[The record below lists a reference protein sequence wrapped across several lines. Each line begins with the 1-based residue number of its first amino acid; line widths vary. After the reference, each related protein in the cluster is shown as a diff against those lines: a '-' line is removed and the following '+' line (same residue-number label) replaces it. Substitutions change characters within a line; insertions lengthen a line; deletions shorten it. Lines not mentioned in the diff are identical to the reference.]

1 MKRDMEL
8 LQTLKGVN
16 AGDKVVS
23 AASEFLKT
31 DRTKRQQSVTVEPW
45 LNLPDV
51 SARRLDE
58 LLETGIT
65 SRLEEANAVLSKVE
79 DAQRDLDNV
88 QRSLAAT
95 PKEDA
100 IKGVAAE
107 LKAATAEMTELQ
119 QRHNRVER
127 ELAAAIFETTE

>member
-1 MKRDMEL
+1 ML
-8 LQTLKGVN
+8 LTGN
-16 AGDKVVS
+16 AEDEVVS
-23 AASEFLKT
+23 AASEFLES

-65 SRLEEANAVLSKVE
+65 SRLDEANDVLSKLE

-88 QRSLAAT
+88 QRSLAAA

-100 IKGVAAE
+100 IKGVATE

-127 ELAAAIFETTE
+127 EQTAAVFETSK

>member
-1 MKRDMEL
+1 ML
-8 LQTLKGVN
+8 LTGN
-16 AGDKVVS
+16 AEDEVVS
-23 AASEFLKT
+23 AASEFLES
-31 DRTKRQQSVTVEPW
+31 DPTKRQQSVTVEPW

-58 LLETGIT
+58 
-65 SRLEEANAVLSKVE
+65 ANDVLSKLE

-88 QRSLAAT
+88 QRSLAAA

-100 IKGVAAE
+100 IKGVATE

-127 ELAAAIFETTE
+127 ELTAAVFETSK